1 MARILIL
8 ENHPDVRDL
17 IVHVVEHVGHEP
29 VLEEN
34 GDVDAVLLEPASRS
48 LLEIA
53 RRVVARRPATPVVC
67 VSIGPPSSASASLHP
82 ALHVL
87 KPFSLGELKQALAAA
102 VG

>member
-17 IVHVVEHVGHEP
+17 IVHVVDHLGHEP
-29 VLEEN
+29 VLEDTET
-34 GDVDAVLLEPASRS
+34 VDAVLLEPASPS
-48 LLEIA
+48 LFETA
-53 RRVVARRPATPVVC
+53 RRVLARRPATPVLC
-67 VSIGPPSSASASLHP
+67 VSIGPPSSKSASLEP
-82 ALHVL
+82 AAHVL